1 MDSKNE
7 LLDGNPFPKEDE
19 LIPKIEPIDPDLIK
33 KEKIEEEE
41 EGCFAIPGII
51 DSLNFDKDL
60 VKKEVIENNEIDSS
74 SSSNVWNIFYMIKL
88 LCNSN

>member
-1 MDSKNE
+1 MDSNE
-7 LLDGNPFPKEDE
+7 LLDNCSQDQ
-19 LIPKIEPIDPDLIK
+19 LIPKIEPINVDLIK

-74 SSSNVWNIFYMIKL
+74 SSSNVRNIFFMIKF
-88 LCNSN
+88 N